1 MKRYFLS
8 AMTALLAATAIMPIA
23 NAKSMNTVSSLEPSY
38 DSLVNKAVIDNTVPV
53 AEPMLVAAAV
63 PVVPVYNTAG
73 GESVGQTNNF
83 LKYKT
88 WGGSNW
94 SGRIFADGQFL
105 HQSQA
110 NSAMHLDTI
119 INYITWDGSEWTA
132 TANPNAK
139 TFTHTNRETGASHDD
154 TILNYKDWDGSDQTI
169 QFE

>member
-1 MKRYFLS
+1 MTVLLS
-8 AMTALLAATAIMPIA
+8 ATAIAPIA
-23 NAKSMNTVSSLEPSY
+23 NAQSTTLVPILQSSQ
-38 DSLVNKAVIDNTVPV
+38 DSLVNRAVIDNIVPV
-53 AEPMLVAAAV
+53 VDPTLVAAAI
-63 PVVPVYNTAG
+63 PVVPVHNTAS

-119 INYITWDGSEWTA
+119 INYITSDGSEWTA
-132 TANPNAK
+132 TANPEAK

-154 TILNYKDWDGSDQTI
+154 TILIYKDWDGNDQTMR
-169 QFE
+169 FE